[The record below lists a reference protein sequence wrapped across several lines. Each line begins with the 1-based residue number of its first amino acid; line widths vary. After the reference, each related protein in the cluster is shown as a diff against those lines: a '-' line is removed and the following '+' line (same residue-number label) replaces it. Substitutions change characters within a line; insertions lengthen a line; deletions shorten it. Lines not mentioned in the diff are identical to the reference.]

1 MLWLSLKSLWNR
13 RFIAVLTILS
23 VGLSVALILGVER
36 LREGARDGF
45 TNSASG
51 IDLIVAPR
59 GNSVQILMATVF
71 GVGSTGTGL
80 AWETF
85 EQVEDMPQVAW
96 AVPIQMGDNHRGY
109 PVIGTTAGYFEHFRH
124 SGGQSLTFAAGLAFD
139 NVSPDAAVVGAE
151 VAERFGYAPGAV
163 IVNAHGA
170 GAVAFDMHDDAP
182 FTITGI
188 LAPTG
193 TAVDRMVFVTL
204 QGFDEIH
211 ASRTPPPEDPF
222 DIGAAGRE
230 PVGAEHSDTA
240 GDVNDPH
247 EGEHGHSEEL
257 DDHHHEPETINAVFV
272 GLSDRTA
279 ILGIQRTLSELRTDP
294 VSAVM
299 PAVALAELWGITGTA
314 ENVMRAMA
322 WAVALAGLIG
332 MLVMLSA
339 TLDTRRR
346 EFAILRSVGATPP
359 RIFGLIITEAAVL
372 VGAGLLFGLVL
383 LTLATFVANPI
394 LLTHFG
400 VTLGLGGF
408 GLWELT
414 VIGMIFCA
422 GLVTAFIPAFR
433 VYRITLA
440 DGLSVRI

>member
-1 MLWLSLKSLWNR
+1 
-13 RFIAVLTILS
+13 
-23 VGLSVALILGVER
+23 
-36 LREGARDGF
+36 
-45 TNSASG
+45 
-51 IDLIVAPR
+51 
-59 GNSVQILMATVF
+59 
-71 GVGSTGTGL
+71 
-80 AWETF
+80 
-85 EQVEDMPQVAW
+85 
-96 AVPIQMGDNHRGY
+96 
-109 PVIGTTAGYFEHFRH
+109 
-124 SGGQSLTFAAGLAFD
+124 

-222 DIGAAGRE
+222 DIGAAGQE

-279 ILGIQRTLSELRTDP
+279 ILSIQRTFSELRTDP

-394 LLTHFG
+394 LLTRFG